1 VPLPRI
7 LEPLK
12 IRDFALLWS
21 GLTVSMLGDRFFFV
35 ALAWETYT
43 LSNRP
48 VALGIVAAC
57 STAPV
62 VLFVVFGGVLTDRF
76 ERRHLM
82 IASDA
87 IRATSIGTAG
97 VLAVTGHL
105 RLWELA
111 ALVAVAGVGSA
122 LFLPAFSSIVPQIVP
137 PELLTQANA
146 LAGFVRPAVRLAGPA
161 LAGIVIATAGAGWAF
176 LADAISY
183 GASTAAALALTA
195 RPPERREGR
204 SFRAELAEGY
214 AFVRRTPWLF
224 GSLIASLPLNV
235 ATAASMVLLPYI
247 VKNGVHGSA
256 KTLGLVYAA
265 SAVGALVGTFVLGQ
279 RGLPR
284 RHVVVMYLGWT
295 ASLSAIAGYG
305 LARNVPALLALA
317 VGGGYGS
324 GVGQAIWGTM
334 MHTLVPN
341 HMLGRV
347 SSLDHLTAAGI
358 LPMANAAAGII
369 ATAVG
374 ARPTLVAAGVFSASA
389 TVLFLV
395 VWPGMRASE
404 TDGSMRPSQTFA

>member
-12 IRDFALLWS
+12 IRDFALLW
-21 GLTVSMLGDRFFFV
+21 GGMTVSMLGDRFFFV

-48 VALGIVAAC
+48 LALGIVAAC

-62 VLFVVFGGVLTDRF
+62 VVFVVVGGVLTDRF

-82 IASDA
+82 IASDV
-87 IRATSIGTAG
+87 IRAVSIGVAG
-97 VLAVTGHL
+97 VLAISGHL

-146 LAGFVRPAVRLAGPA
+146 LAGFMRPAVRLIGPA

-176 LADAISY
+176 LADAVSY

-195 RPPERREGR
+195 RPPEPRARQ
-204 SFRAELAEGY
+204 SFRTEIAEGY

-224 GSLIASLPLNV
+224 GSLVSSLPLNV
-235 ATAASMVLLPYI
+235 GIAASMVLLPYI

-256 KTLGLVYAA
+256 TSLGLVYAA
-265 SAVGALVGTFVLGQ
+265 SAVGALAGTFLLGQ
-279 RGLPR
+279 RGLPG

-295 ASLSAIAGYG
+295 VSLGAVAGYG
-305 LARNVPALLALA
+305 LARNVPMLLALSL
-317 VGGGYGS
+317 GGGCGS

-358 LPMANAAAGII
+358 IPVANAGAGIVASTI
-369 ATAVG
+369 G
-374 ARPTLVAAGVFSASA
+374 ARPTLVGAGAFSSA
-389 TVLFLV
+389 TTLVFLLA
-395 VWPGMRASE
+395 WPGMRASE
-404 TDGSMRPSQTFA
+404 SDGSMRASKSLA

>member
-1 VPLPRI
+1 M
-7 LEPLK
+7 
-12 IRDFALLWS
+12 
-21 GLTVSMLGDRFFFV
+21 TVSMLGDRFFYI

-48 VALGIVAAC
+48 LALGIVAAC

-82 IASDA
+82 IASDV
-87 IRATSIGTAG
+87 IRAVSIGTAG
-97 VLAVTGHL
+97 VLAVSGRL
-105 RLWELA
+105 QLWELA

-137 PELLTQANA
+137 PELLPQANA
-146 LAGFVRPAVRLAGPA
+146 LAGFVRPAVRLGGPA

-176 LADAISY
+176 LADAVSY

-195 RPPERREGR
+195 RPPGQRERQ
-204 SFRAELAEGY
+204 SFRAEIAEGY
-214 AFVRRTPWLF
+214 AFVRRTPWLL

-235 ATAASMVLLPYI
+235 GIAASMVLLPYI
-247 VKNGVHGSA
+247 VKNGVDGSA
-256 KTLGLVYAA
+256 KSLGLVYAA
-265 SAVGALVGTFVLGQ
+265 SAVGALVGTFLLGQ

-295 ASLSAIAGYG
+295 VSLSAVAGYG
-305 LARNVPALLALA
+305 LAGNVPTLLALA
-317 VGGGYGS
+317 LGGGCGS

-334 MHTLVPN
+334 LHTLVPN

-347 SSLDHLTAAGI
+347 SSLDHVTAAGMI
-358 LPMANAAAGII
+358 PVANAAAGIV
-369 ATAVG
+369 ASGVG
-374 ARPTLVAAGVFSASA
+374 ARPTLVGAGVFSASS
-389 TVLFLV
+389 TLVFLA
-395 VWPGMRASE
+395 VWPSMRASE
-404 TDGSMRPSQTFA
+404 HDGSMARSDAFA